1 MCIKS
6 LLLTDLSLYKYE
18 SLLPSRATTIESGSN
33 KVSEATERKTA
44 LKEAIPTAEKKNE
57 KVKLTYSEQ
66 MEWKTIEEDIML
78 AEETVDEL
86 KEQMAVNASDYS
98 KLAELQEQ
106 LDLAEA
112 AVSDKWE
119 RYEYLSQFI
128 NE

>member
-1 MCIKS
+1 
-6 LLLTDLSLYKYE
+6 
-18 SLLPSRATTIESGSN
+18 
-33 KVSEATERKTA
+33 
-44 LKEAIPTAEKKNE
+44 
-57 KVKLTYSEQ
+57 